1 MAYNLVCMDFY
12 GTASGDA
19 KLPPWPWHSFL
30 AQCYN
35 NLFNILVKRS
45 FFSKIRCL
53 QFMHE
58 LQKKIHSY
66 CETFFAP
73 PPPKKNMAV
82 KGHNYRKVWIQQIQ
96 LILLQRILKISNWFK
111 CRTDENYKKI

>member
-19 KLPPWPWHSFL
+19 KLPPWPWHNFL
-30 AQCYN
+30 AQCY

-58 LQKKIHSY
+58 LQ
-66 CETFFAP
+66 
-73 PPPKKNMAV
+73 NMAV

>member
-19 KLPPWPWHSFL
+19 KLPPWPWHNFL

-58 LQKKIHSY
+58 LQKKFIATARH
-66 CETFFAP
+66 FLP

-82 KGHNYRKVWIQQIQ
+82 KGHNYRKVWIQQIP
-96 LILLQRILKISNWFK
+96 LILLQRILKI
-111 CRTDENYKKI
+111 

>member
-1 MAYNLVCMDFY
+1 
-12 GTASGDA
+12 
-19 KLPPWPWHSFL
+19 
-30 AQCYN
+30 
-35 NLFNILVKRS
+35 
-45 FFSKIRCL
+45 
-53 QFMHE
+53 MHE

-66 CETFFAP
+66 CETFFA

>member
-19 KLPPWPWHSFL
+19 KLPPWPWHNFL
-30 AQCYN
+30 AQCY

-73 PPPKKNMAV
+73 PPPEKKY
-82 KGHNYRKVWIQQIQ
+82 GGQG
-96 LILLQRILKISNWFK
+96 
-111 CRTDENYKKI
+111 T